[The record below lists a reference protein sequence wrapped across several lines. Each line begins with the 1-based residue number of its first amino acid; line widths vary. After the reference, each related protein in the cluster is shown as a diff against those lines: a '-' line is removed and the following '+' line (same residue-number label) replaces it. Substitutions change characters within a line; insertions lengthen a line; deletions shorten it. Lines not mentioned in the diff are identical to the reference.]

1 MLMKSD
7 INVSKNNIMYVII
20 QLRYYLSNFGCV
32 IVRDSNKHINSDN
45 INLVLRLTDFM
56 DRDQLLELSKYI
68 VSIPGIIEESPMNKN
83 SRNKNEHNS
92 ILKSSSPTRAS
103 LSPSRGSYMDDM
115 KSSSGSSPGKKKR
128 VVMQVKE
135 PIEIIED
142 TPIDDSI
149 SSTP

>member
-1 MLMKSD
+1 MKLD

-32 IVRDSNKHINSDN
+32 IVRDSKHINSDN
-45 INLVLRLTDFM
+45 INLALRLTDFM

-68 VSIPGIIEESPMNKN
+68 ISIPGIIEESPMNN
-83 SRNKNEHNS
+83 QSRNKNEHNS
-92 ILKSSSPTRAS
+92 ILKSSSPTRGS

-115 KSSSGSSPGKKKR
+115 KSSSGGSPGKKKR

-135 PIEIIED
+135 PVEIIQD
-142 TPIDDSI
+142 TPMDDSI